1 MLQSAP
7 LFWPPNPLLATL
19 GLPRDPAWPRISPKL
34 LTAAARVVFHVVQ
47 LTRFE
52 SGIPGRAWGDVH
64 SAPIPVRA

>member
-47 LTRFE
+47 HMRFE
-52 SGIPGRAWGDVH
+52 SGTPGRAWRDVH